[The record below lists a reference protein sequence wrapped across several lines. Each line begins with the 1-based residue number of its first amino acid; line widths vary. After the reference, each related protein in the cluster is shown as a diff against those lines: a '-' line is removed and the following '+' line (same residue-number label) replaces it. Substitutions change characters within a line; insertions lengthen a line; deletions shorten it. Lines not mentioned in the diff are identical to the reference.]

1 MNRTTILET
10 ANTEFHMKHAATTL
24 VATICILF
32 SSFVNAQEVK
42 RFTLDEVIRLAE
54 EQSPNALI
62 SKHRFRSSYWRYRS
76 FEAEF
81 RPSLSLT
88 GTVIDYNRTF
98 NEQYINGQYEFVE
111 RNTNNTSLAMQL
123 SQNIGLTGGRIF
135 ISSDLT
141 RFDVLGQ
148 NAKTQYITSP
158 VSINITQPVF
168 GYNSLKWQKK
178 IEPVRYEQA
187 QKRYISDI
195 VNVHSQAVNL
205 FFSLALAQINQEI
218 AEMNY
223 FNSDTLFRIATGR
236 FNLGTIAEDELLNME
251 LQWLNA
257 GTARN
262 EAKLDLDDRELRLR
276 SFLGFNENV
285 RIELIIP
292 EQIPEIQLDVEK
304 VLELAMENNP
314 TILQQQL
321 SLFEAQ
327 SAVAQARAS
336 RGINNANLI
345 LSYGMR
351 QSNEELRYAY
361 SDPIPQQRVRLGITV
376 PIVDW
381 GLAKGRLKMAQSS
394 EELTRVQVEQTLT
407 DFAQSL
413 MLDVQKFNLQ
423 ANQIRIAQKSD
434 EIAMRRFEVTKQRFL
449 IGRID
454 VLELNDADRRKDQN
468 RRDYINSLR
477 NYWIFYYNMRSLALY
492 DFENDRPLSADFDRL
507 VR

>member
-1 MNRTTILET
+1 MKHFATILIVSISI
-10 ANTEFHMKHAATTL
+10 F
-24 VATICILF
+24 V
-32 SSFVNAQEVK
+32 SSSAIAQEVK
-42 RFTLDEVIRLAE
+42 RLTLDEVIRLAE
-54 EQSPNALI
+54 DQSPNALI
-62 SKHRFRSSYWRYRS
+62 AKHRFRSSYWRYRS

-81 RPSLSLT
+81 RPSLTLT
-88 GTVIDYNRTF
+88 GTVIDYRQQF

-141 RFDVLGQ
+141 RFDVFG
-148 NAKTQYITSP
+148 NNTKTQYITSP

-195 VNVHSQAVNL
+195 VNVHTQAVNL
-205 FFSLALAQINQEI
+205 FFSLALAQINEEI

-251 LQWLNA
+251 LQWLNS

-285 RIELIIP
+285 RLELIIP
-292 EQIPEIQLDVEK
+292 EDIPEIQLDVEE
-304 VLELAMENNP
+304 VLGLAMDNNP

-336 RGINNANLI
+336 RGINNANLV

-351 QSNEELRYAY
+351 QSNEELRFAYA
-361 SDPIPQQRVRLGITV
+361 DPIPEQRVRLGITV

-394 EELTRVQVEQTLT
+394 EELTRVQVEQTMT

-423 ANQIRIAQKSD
+423 SDQIRIAQKSD

-477 NYWIFYYNMRSLALY
+477 NYWLFYYNMRSLALY
-492 DFENDRPLSADFDRL
+492 DFENRRPLTADFDGL